1 MAWNYLYGVAK
12 PTAKEGAFG
21 VRIDKFAGKSEPHR
35 NTRKFILPKGIIS
48 TAEPEYN
55 RNRSSA
61 ETENAVSSE
70 KGYFNADRRHR
81 HVGTFGG
88 NLQEIQTITKKPICY
103 VSKRITKRKRNVKKE

>member
-21 VRIDKFAGKSEPHR
+21 VRIDKFAGESEPHR
-35 NTRKFILPKGIIS
+35 NTRKFILPKGKIS
-48 TAEPEYN
+48 TAEPEYT
-55 RNRSSA
+55 RSRSSA

-88 NLQEIQTITKKPICY
+88 NLQEIQTITKE
-103 VSKRITKRKRNVKKE
+103 TNLLRK